1 MELTNQFVVSAP
13 VEQAWSVLT
22 DLERIAPCL
31 PGAKLEGVEGDDYRG
46 VVKVKVGPIT
56 AQYNGTASFVERD
69 DSSYRAVL
77 RAAGRDTRGQGNAS
91 ATITA
96 QLVPDGE
103 RTRVEI
109 RTDLTITGKVAQFG
123 RGALAEVS
131 EKLLAQFVE
140 NLESTVLGGA
150 PEAVPPKQA
159 PSEPAPPEQTPT
171 EPASEPTRPQAAEPA
186 EPHVSAEEESNG
198 RLQLDQPEP
207 EPIDL
212 LGVAGPSLLKR
223 MLPMLGVVAAVLALG
238 AVIRRSRRRH
248 RVG

>member
-1 MELTNQFVVSAP
+1 MELTNEFEVRAP

-31 PGAKLEGVEGDDYRG
+31 PGAKLEGVEGEDYRG

-56 AQYNGTASFVERD
+56 AQYKGTASFAERD

-96 QLVPDGE
+96 QLVPNGE

-140 NLESTVLGGA
+140 NLESTVLGDASEAMPPEQA
-150 PEAVPPKQA
+150 PIEPPPLVPP
-159 PSEPAPPEQTPT
+159 PLEPAPESTSQ
-171 EPASEPTRPQAAEPA
+171 QAAEPA
-186 EPHVSAEEESNG
+186 EPPVSAEAGGSG
-198 RLQLDQPEP
+198 PLRLVQPEP

-223 MLPMLGVVAAVLALG
+223 MLPLLGVVTAVLALG
-238 AVIRRSRRRH
+238 AVIRRSRRR
-248 RVG
+248 RS

>member
-1 MELTNQFVVSAP
+1 VELRNEFEVSAP

-31 PGAKLEGVEGDDYRG
+31 PGAKLEGVEGEEYRG

-56 AQYNGTASFVERD
+56 AQYKGTASFAERD

-140 NLESTVLGGA
+140 NLETTVLGDA
-150 PEAVPPKQA
+150 SEAMSPGQA
-159 PSEPAPPEQTPT
+159 PIEPPPLEPAPE
-171 EPASEPTRPQAAEPA
+171 STRQQAAEPA
-186 EPHVSAEEESNG
+186 EPPVSAEAEGSG
-198 RLQLDQPEP
+198 PLRLDQPEP

-212 LGVAGPSLLKR
+212 LGVAGPSLLRR
-223 MLPMLGVVAAVLALG
+223 MLPLVGVVTAVLALG
-238 AVIRRSRRRH
+238 AVIRRSRRR
-248 RVG
+248 RGRG

>member
-1 MELTNQFVVSAP
+1 MSAP

-31 PGAKLEGVEGDDYRG
+31 PGAKLEGVEGEDYRG

-56 AQYNGTASFVERD
+56 AQYQGTASFAERD
-69 DSSYRAVL
+69 DSSWRAVL

-150 PEAVPPKQA
+150 SDVV
-159 PSEPAPPEQTPT
+159 PPEQTPT

-198 RLQLDQPEP
+198 RLQLDRPEP

-223 MLPMLGVVAAVLALG
+223 MLPLLGVVAAVLALG